1 MCFEVVQEYAPSS
14 SSGGSSA
21 AVVAGAAATAG
32 GGGKGEANMLG
43 FVRLNLAEYVEVGN
57 ADSGEGGNGEVVRR
71 YLMQGSK
78 INSTLKV
85 CPTLHYLAFFL
96 RRPHPKK
103 NILLRIYASQYK
115 LTHTSSDRNPYDPN
129 RRRNKL
135 HRVPKP
141 PSPSFLPPSRKLITP
156 LPKKNSPA
164 LRSAPVFGGLASLS
178 LPSADDSHPTSSHIP
193 LATSVPPPTSSKTG
207 ITTRDETI
215 KVQDMYRQ
223 TLAASWAAQTGE
235 LRADEVIEDIF
246 GGGSGWRAGGRR
258 RGRGN
263 EEESEGEGDRRTL
276 RGGEGGKEGVVSSSR
291 RHSRVGSRAET
302 VIVSTSN
309 SPPYYFFLLFLI
321 KTIIF
326 ATKI

>member
-1 MCFEVVQEYAPSS
+1 MRLTIDRHGMLQEMEVCFEVVQEYAPSS
-14 SSGGSSA
+14 SGGGSSA
-21 AVVAGAAATAG
+21 AVVAAAATTAG

-103 NILLRIYASQYK
+103 NILLRMYASQYK

-141 PSPSFLPPSRKLITP
+141 PSPSSLPPSRKLITP
-156 LPKKNSPA
+156 LPKKKTAPHYA
-164 LRSAPVFGGLASLS
+164 LP
-178 LPSADDSHPTSSHIP
+178 PS
-193 LATSVPPPTSSKTG
+193 SVG
-207 ITTRDETI
+207 
-215 KVQDMYRQ
+215 
-223 TLAASWAAQTGE
+223 
-235 LRADEVIEDIF
+235 
-246 GGGSGWRAGGRR
+246 
-258 RGRGN
+258 
-263 EEESEGEGDRRTL
+263 
-276 RGGEGGKEGVVSSSR
+276 
-291 RHSRVGSRAET
+291 
-302 VIVSTSN
+302 
-309 SPPYYFFLLFLI
+309 
-321 KTIIF
+321 
-326 ATKI
+326 

>member
-57 ADSGEGGNGEVVRR
+57 ADSGEGANGEVVRR

-135 HRVPKP
+135 HRVPNP

-156 LPKKNSPA
+156 LPKKKQPPTTLCPR
-164 LRSAPVFGGLASLS
+164 LRWASIPLPPLSRRLPPNIIPHPPRHVCSAP
-178 LPSADDSHPTSSHIP
+178 DI
-193 LATSVPPPTSSKTG
+193 
-207 ITTRDETI
+207 I
-215 KVQDMYRQ
+215 KNRYHD
-223 TLAASWAAQTGE
+223 
-235 LRADEVIEDIF
+235 
-246 GGGSGWRAGGRR
+246 AGRNDQGA
-258 RGRGN
+258 GY
-263 EEESEGEGDRRTL
+263 
-276 RGGEGGKEGVVSSSR
+276 V
-291 RHSRVGSRAET
+291 
-302 VIVSTSN
+302 
-309 SPPYYFFLLFLI
+309 
-321 KTIIF
+321 
-326 ATKI
+326 